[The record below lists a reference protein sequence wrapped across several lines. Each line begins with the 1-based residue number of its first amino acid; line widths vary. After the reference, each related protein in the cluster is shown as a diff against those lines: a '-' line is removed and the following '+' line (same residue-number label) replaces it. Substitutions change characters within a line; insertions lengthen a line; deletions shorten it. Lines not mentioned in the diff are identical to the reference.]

1 LQHKKNILEY
11 WCIAMSEI
19 SVVSMNAENFEAAK
33 KMMEI
38 SFATTMEDLLKNS
51 DANNHDSDL
60 PSIDGILERPEE
72 TPLLFYQDEK
82 MVGGAVLIINEDNNN
97 ILTLLFVDP
106 TYFDKGIGYQAWLE
120 IENRYP
126 QTKSWTTETPTFLK
140 KNVTFY
146 VNKCGF
152 HIIRVKDPK
161 NDESMFV
168 FQKIMRQ

>member
-1 LQHKKNILEY
+1 
-11 WCIAMSEI
+11 MSEL
-19 SVVSMNAENFEAAK
+19 SVISMNAENFDAAK

-38 SFATTMEDLLKNS
+38 SFATTMEDLP
-51 DANNHDSDL
+51 NNQQSDL

-72 TPLLFYQDEK
+72 TPLLFYQGGK

-120 IENRYP
+120 IEKRYP
-126 QTKSWTTETPTFLK
+126 QTKTWTTVTPPFLM

-152 HIIRVKDPK
+152 HIIRVNDPK
-161 NDESMFV
+161 NDESLFV
-168 FQKIMRQ
+168 FQKIMKQ

>member
-1 LQHKKNILEY
+1 
-11 WCIAMSEI
+11 MSEI
-19 SVVSMNAENFEAAK
+19 TIVPMNADNFDAAK
-33 KMMEI
+33 KMMEK
-38 SFATTMEDLLKNS
+38 SFATTMEAFPTNS
-51 DANNHDSDL
+51 DTQDHGQDL

-82 MVGGAVLIINEDNNN
+82 MVGGAVLILNSDNNN

-106 TYFDKGIGYQAWLE
+106 TCFDKGIGYRAWKE
-120 IENRYP
+120 IETRYP
-126 QTKSWTTETPTFLK
+126 RTKTWTTETPTFLK

-152 HIIRVKDPK
+152 HIIRVHDPK

-168 FQKIMRQ
+168 FQKIMNQ

>member
-1 LQHKKNILEY
+1 
-11 WCIAMSEI
+11 MSEMSI
-19 SVVSMNAENFEAAK
+19 VSMNAENFDAAK

-38 SFATTMEDLLKNS
+38 SFATTMEDLP
-51 DANNHDSDL
+51 NNQHSDL

-72 TPLLFYQDEK
+72 TPLLFYQEGK
-82 MVGGAVLIINEDNNN
+82 MVGGTVLIINEDNNN

-120 IENRYP
+120 IEKRYP
-126 QTKSWTTETPTFLK
+126 QTKTWITETPTFLM

-152 HIIRVKDPK
+152 HIIRVEGPK
-161 NDESMFV
+161 HDESMFV
-168 FQKIMRQ
+168 FQKIMKQ